1 MRFSHQREL
10 IKEILY
16 STNSHPS
23 AEWVYNKVKKVMPAI
38 SLGTVYR
45 NLKKLEEVG
54 SIKTIYD
61 GPIARYDWNK
71 KPHHHLKCRV
81 CEKFI
86 DVELPDIKVEKSVK
100 QIFNFD
106 VEYID
111 MIFTGVCDKPVSYTH
126 LRAHET

>member
-86 DVELPDIKVEKSVK
+86 DVELPDTKVEKFVK
-100 QIFNFD
+100 RIFNFD

-111 MIFTGVCDKPVSYTH
+111 MIFTGVCDKHYNKKQKK
-126 LRAHET
+126 E

>member
-86 DVELPDIKVEKSVK
+86 DVELPDIKVKKSVK

-111 MIFTGVCDKPVSYTH
+111 MIFTGVCDKHYNKKQKK
-126 LRAHET
+126 E

>member
-111 MIFTGVCDKPVSYTH
+111 MIFTGVCDKHYNKKQKK
-126 LRAHET
+126 E

>member
-10 IKEILY
+10 IKEILF

-45 NLKKLEEVG
+45 NLKQLEEVG

-111 MIFTGVCDKPVSYTH
+111 MIFTGVCDKHYNKKQKK
-126 LRAHET
+126 E

>member
-111 MIFTGVCDKPVSYTH
+111 MIFTGVCNKH
-126 LRAHET
+126 

>member
-1 MRFSHQREL
+1 MLFSHQRET

-23 AEWVYNKVKKVMPAI
+23 ADWVYNKVKKVIPNI

-45 NLKKLEEVG
+45 NLKKLEEIG

-81 CEKFI
+81 CGEFI
-86 DVELPDIKVEKSVK
+86 DVELPDNKIKNSVK
-100 QIFNFD
+100 QNFKFD
-106 VEYID
+106 VEDID
-111 MIFTGVCDKPVSYTH
+111 MIFTGVCDKHYNKKQKK
-126 LRAHET
+126 E

>member
-1 MRFSHQREL
+1 MRYSQQRQI

-23 AEWVYNKVKKVMPAI
+23 ADWVYNKAKKVMPSI

-45 NLKKLEEVG
+45 NLRKLEEIG

-61 GPIARYDWNK
+61 GPIVRYDWNK

-81 CEKFI
+81 CEEFI
-86 DVELPDIKVEKSVK
+86 DVELPDINIKNSVK
-100 QIFNFD
+100 QNFKFV
-106 VEYID
+106 VEDID
-111 MIFTGVCDKPVSYTH
+111 MIFTGVCNKH
-126 LRAHET
+126 

>member
-10 IKEILY
+10 IKEILF
-16 STNSHPS
+16 STNSHSS

-61 GPIARYDWNK
+61 GPIAIYDWNK

-111 MIFTGVCDKPVSYTH
+111 MIFTGVCDKHYNKKQKK
-126 LRAHET
+126 E

>member
-1 MRFSHQREL
+1 VRFSHQREL

-23 AEWVYNKVKKVMPAI
+23 ADWVYNKVKKVMPAI

-45 NLKKLEEVG
+45 NLKKLEQIG

-81 CEKFI
+81 CEKFT

-106 VEYID
+106 VENID
-111 MIFTGVCDKPVSYTH
+111 MIFTGVCNKHYNKKQKK
-126 LRAHET
+126 E